1 MPCAGLAEDG
11 TRRPAGSLP
20 AAAADR
26 AAAFPGSPGGARRCA
41 SGDPRGA
48 GRCARPAGGL
58 GMNRHTV
65 AKQASQLHRRLEA
78 LNEARELAAGALP
91 EETLDEVLGVL
102 ERASSRRS
110 LSADHTVVG
119 FFGATGSGKSS
130 LFNAVSGEEIATA
143 AARRPTTSEPLA
155 GIWGAEGSDGLLDW
169 LDVRTRHHAAAV
181 PGFADE
187 TTGLILLDLPDFDS
201 TRPENREIVQRMVGL
216 VDVLVW
222 VLDPQKYADA
232 AVHNDFLAP
241 LASHAA
247 VTLVVLNQVDRLPE
261 HEIRPVL
268 ESLKGI
274 LARDGLGKVQV
285 LGASAV
291 VGTGV
296 DKVRSAIRQV
306 VMQRLALSQRLAADV
321 EPGLGPACRGLG
333 RGRGC
338 GRQGWHPGPAGR
350 GVGRRRERA
359 AGGRRGGAVLPAGS
373 HAPHWL
379 AGDALAG
386 PVPARSAAAAEPAAD
401 PGAAGAEPYL
411 AAAGRGPGAG
421 PHRRCCA
428 GVCGRRVRRRP
439 GPWRAVIR
447 SAAREGREQLPDA
460 LDQAIAGTDLKAG
473 RSSWWW
479 TAFNV
484 VQWLGLLVALG
495 GLGWLGVR
503 PGWGTSSCPC
513 RRFRGSRAGRSPPS
527 WWPGECCWASCWPS
541 RRNSLPAPR
550 RVPVRRPPGNGSR
563 PRSPPSRR
571 NWWWIRWNWRSAGS
585 SPSTPRFGSRQADGR
600 SVGREESRGVA
611 DLDQGPQVTRGGA
624 GLVLRLGGKLA
635 EGAVQGAAGGGQ
647 PSHGFWPQPRQ
658 LHPVQSTAGVVKL
671 GEYPGVRGEGDVAV
685 RRRVVRRIG
694 AGVDEFGNAAGGQH
708 HHPGVV
714 AEGFPQAGLELGF
727 HSSRRELTGQ
737 HHVAAGQKRFHGR
750 KRT

>member
-1 MPCAGLAEDG
+1 
-11 TRRPAGSLP
+11 
-20 AAAADR
+20 
-26 AAAFPGSPGGARRCA
+26 
-41 SGDPRGA
+41 
-48 GRCARPAGGL
+48 
-58 GMNRHTV
+58 MNRHTA

-91 EETLDEVLGVL
+91 EETLAEVLGVL

-201 TRPENREIVQRMVGL
+201 TRAENREIVQRMVGL

-232 AVHNDFLAP
+232 AVHIDFLAP

-261 HEIRPVL
+261 HEVRPVL

-296 DKVRSAIRQV
+296 DKVRAAIRQV

-321 EPGLGPACRGLG
+321 DRASARLAEASGAGEAAGVKGTTRERLAGELAVAANVPLVVDAVARSY
-333 RGRGC
+333 
-338 GRQGWHPGPAGR
+338 RQEATRRTGWPVTRWLVRFRPDPLRRLNLRRTQARPELNRTSLPPAGAP
-350 GVGRRRERA
+350 ERA
-359 AGGRRGGAVLPAGS
+359 RTDAAVREFADAASDGA
-373 HAPHWL
+373 
-379 AGDALAG
+379 
-386 PVPARSAAAAEPAAD
+386 
-401 PGAAGAEPYL
+401 
-411 AAAGRGPGAG
+411 
-421 PHRRCCA
+421 
-428 GVCGRRVRRRP
+428 P

-447 SAAREGREQLPDA
+447 GAAREGREQLPDA

-495 GLGWLGVR
+495 GLGWLGVLAALGYFQLPVPEIPR
-503 PGWGTSSCPC
+503 IEGWPVPTIMVAGGVLLGIVLALAA
-513 RRFRGSRAGRSPPS
+513 RFIA
-527 WWPGECCWASCWPS
+527 
-541 RRNSLPAPR
+541 
-550 RVPVRRPPGNGSR
+550 
-563 PRSPPSRR
+563 
-571 NWWWIRWNWRSAGS
+571 
-585 SPSTPRFGSRQADGR
+585 
-600 SVGREESRGVA
+600 
-611 DLDQGPQVTRGGA
+611 
-624 GLVLRLGGKLA
+624 
-635 EGAVQGAAGGGQ
+635 GAAARARAAAARKRLQ
-647 PSHGFWPQPRQ
+647 AAVAAVAEE
-658 LHPVQSTAGVVKL
+658 LVVDPVELEISRLKS
-671 GEYPGVRGEGDVAV
+671 
-685 RRRVVRRIG
+685 
-694 AGVDEFGNAAGGQH
+694 FNAA
-708 HHPGVV
+708 
-714 AEGFPQAGLELGF
+714 LK
-727 HSSRRELTGQ
+727 S
-737 HHVAAGQKRFHGR
+737 AAG
-750 KRT
+750 